1 VIRFGC
7 CRLRR
12 RRERRAVLPYSEQPL
27 WSARQGTD
35 APTRPYGA
43 LVQIAGRSKRSLL
56 RRAGFRPEGAAFQ
69 TAGAVR
75 PQLSPS
81 GCGAAARCR
90 LFAPERSDDV
100 LARVSILDPDSRLTR
115 SAVSGSSLILTP
127 AASARALAI
136 ATAVGPRAASLVPRK
151 GCPGRSQQRRGGS
164 QGRSARRTRP
174 GVSAD
179 LSRRRFAA
187 VWAAGG
193 GSGRLPAAANA
204 PRTLSAQPA
213 SIG

>member
-1 VIRFGC
+1 MPP
-7 CRLRR
+7 
-12 RRERRAVLPYSEQPL
+12 AT
-27 WSARQGTD
+27 AT
-35 APTRPYGA
+35 TTNGA
-43 LVQIAGRSKRSLL
+43 LSCPIRNNRTGRLDKATPRRGPQGSGADGRKKQHFLL
-56 RRAGFRPEGAAFQ
+56 CRAGFRPEGAAFR

-75 PQLSPS
+75 PYDLSPS
-81 GCGAAARCR
+81 GCGVAARCR